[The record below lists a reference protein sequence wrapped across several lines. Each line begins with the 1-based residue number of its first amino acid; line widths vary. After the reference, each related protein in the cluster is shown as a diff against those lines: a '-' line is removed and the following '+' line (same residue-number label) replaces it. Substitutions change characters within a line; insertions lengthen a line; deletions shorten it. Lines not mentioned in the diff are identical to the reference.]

1 MALAPLGM
9 QEYIK
14 IRIKC
19 EWVIQFG
26 DELASEWTKALPDGP
41 VCVLLHG
48 AIQDSSVCCFML
60 RLIIIFRPLKDSR
73 SSTMK
78 DLAKELAS
86 RGILTV
92 CLDGRCGMRGRFG
105 E

>member
-1 MALAPLGM
+1 M
-9 QEYIK
+9 
-14 IRIKC
+14 
-19 EWVIQFG
+19 IQFG

-73 SSTMK
+73 SATMK

-92 CLDGRCGMRGRFG
+92 CLDGRCGMRADLRNRSL
-105 E
+105 

>member
-1 MALAPLGM
+1 MNWQVNGLPLGYSKT
-9 QEYIK
+9 E
-14 IRIKC
+14 
-19 EWVIQFG
+19 
-26 DELASEWTKALPDGP
+26 ALPDGP

-48 AIQDSSVCCFML
+48 AIQDSSICCFML
-60 RLIIIFRPLKDSR
+60 RRIIIFCSVEDSR
-73 SSTMK
+73 SATMK

-92 CLDGRCGMRGRFG
+92 CLDRCKMWDEGRFG